1 MGNNEEKE
9 IVIEVKDI
17 FIKETLIKI
26 LEKFSDIAKKGHH
39 LEYQYIDNANVLG
52 FTINLRNA
60 NESYFIGVNKE
71 HMYFISK
78 NGTFIK
84 KAIKVKIDDHAKS
97 EEIKNKLVE
106 TYLCNKVY
114 DVLKDGTLRLYL

>member
-26 LEKFSDIAKKGHH
+26 LEKFSDIAKRGHP
-39 LEYQYIDNANVLG
+39 LENYYIDNANVLG

-84 KAIKVKIDDHAKS
+84 K
-97 EEIKNKLVE
+97 L
-106 TYLCNKVY
+106 
-114 DVLKDGTLRLYL
+114 LK